1 MAACYDGGMKR
12 IVSLICMIGVMGS
25 AAYAAPVSEAGK
37 TAREAAREYGAA
49 VRNCDMGWALD
60 SMYPPLRRTYAD
72 QLASRDPRME
82 AANARR
88 IMGTAR
94 ESEAQAQARMKAN
107 SKALRDR
114 YVKMGQDM
122 RAAGFKVESF
132 TVGNPVAEYVVNP
145 PTAVARQVR
154 RDTAGRTRVEDLKND
169 KDRSRLV
176 VLPTKLVYSIP
187 NGDGT
192 TQRVQRDSYI
202 FAVRD
207 EVISTP
213 GSARGTKMNKW
224 YFIDSN
230 TDVNIL
236 RAFFPNLPL
245 NIELPDCGERPVR

>member
-1 MAACYDGGMKR
+1 MKHF
-12 IVSLICMIGVMGS
+12 VSLICVLMMAGGM
-25 AAYAAPVSEAGK
+25 AMAAPVSEVAK
-37 TAREAAREYGAA
+37 SAREAAREYGAA

-72 QLASRDPRME
+72 QLSSRDPRME

-88 IMGTAR
+88 IMGTER
-94 ESEAQAQARMKAN
+94 ESDAQAQARMKAN

-132 TVGNPVAEYVVNP
+132 TVGNAVAEYVVNP
-145 PTAVARQVR
+145 PTALARQVR
-154 RDTAGRTRVEDLKND
+154 RDTAGRTRVEDLKSD

-176 VLPTKLVYSIP
+176 VLPTKLVYSLP
-187 NGDGT
+187 DADGR
-192 TQRVQRDSYI
+192 TQRVQRDGYI

-213 GSARGTKMNKW
+213 GLARGTKLNKW

>member
-1 MAACYDGGMKR
+1 MKR
-12 IVSLICMIGVMGS
+12 ILSLMCMIVAMGNL
-25 AAYAAPVSEAGK
+25 ACAAPVSEAGK

-60 SMYPPLRRTYAD
+60 SMYPPLKRTYAD
-72 QLASRDPRME
+72 QLASRDPRQE

-88 IMGTAR
+88 IMGTVR
-94 ESEAQAQARMKAN
+94 ESEALAQARMKAN

-114 YVKMGQDM
+114 YVKMGQQM
-122 RAAGFKVESF
+122 REAGFKVESF
-132 TVGNPVAEYVVNP
+132 SVGTPVAEYVVNP
-145 PTAVARQVR
+145 PTAVAHQVR

-176 VLPTKLVYSIP
+176 VLPTKLIFSIP

-192 TQRVQRDSYI
+192 AQRVQRDSYI

-207 EVISTP
+207 EVITTP
-213 GSARGTKMNKW
+213 GSARGTKLNKW

-245 NIELPDCGERPVR
+245 NLELPDCGDRPLR

>member
-1 MAACYDGGMKR
+1 M
-12 IVSLICMIGVMGS
+12 
-25 AAYAAPVSEAGK
+25 SEAAK

-60 SMYPPLRRTYAD
+60 SMYPPLKRTYAD
-72 QLASRDPRME
+72 QLSSRDPRME
-82 AANARR
+82 ASNARR
-88 IMGTAR
+88 IMGTMR

-107 SKALRDR
+107 AKALRDR

-154 RDTAGRTRVEDLKND
+154 RDTAGRTRVEDLQD
-169 KDRSRLV
+169 GKDRSRLV
-176 VLPTKLVYSIP
+176 VLPTKLIYSLP

-192 TQRVQRDSYI
+192 AQRVQRDSYI
-202 FAVRD
+202 FAIRD

-213 GSARGTKMNKW
+213 GSARGTKLNKW

-245 NIELPDCGERPVR
+245 NIELPDCGDRPLR

>member
-1 MAACYDGGMKR
+1 MKQILSITGIWLGIASMVAA
-12 IVSLICMIGVMGS
+12 
-25 AAYAAPVSEAGK
+25 ATVSEAAK

-72 QLASRDPRME
+72 QLSGRDPRTE

-88 IMGTAR
+88 IMGTVR

-114 YVKMGQDM
+114 YVKMGQEM

-132 TVGNPVAEYVVNP
+132 SVGTPVAEYVVNP

-154 RDTAGRTRVEDLKND
+154 RDTTGRTRVEDLQND

-176 VLPTKLVYSIP
+176 VLPTKLVYSLP
-187 NGDGT
+187 GNDGR

-213 GSARGTKMNKW
+213 GSARGTKLNKW

>member
-1 MAACYDGGMKR
+1 MKR
-12 IVSLICMIGVMGS
+12 LVSLICVLAMVGG
-25 AAYAAPVSEAGK
+25 AALADPVSEVAK
-37 TAREAAREYGAA
+37 SAREAAREYGAA

-72 QLASRDPRME
+72 QLSSRDPRME

-88 IMGTAR
+88 IMGTER

-132 TVGNPVAEYVVNP
+132 TVGNAVAEYVVNP
-145 PTAVARQVR
+145 PTSMARQVR
-154 RDTAGRTRVEDLKND
+154 RDTAGRTRVEDLKSD

-176 VLPTKLVYSIP
+176 VLPTKLVYSLP
-187 NGDGT
+187 GGDGR
-192 TQRVQRDSYI
+192 TQRVQRDGYI

-213 GSARGTKMNKW
+213 GLARGTKLNKW